1 MRRPY
6 IIYIIGILLLSFT
19 SCSNEE
25 LAPAQKKGTL
35 ELTVSRFP
43 LPAVS
48 TRAVEADLNVD
59 VIDPSGEEATQH
71 FAAGYV
77 PAKIILTADKEYRI
91 VAYTSNQNT
100 WQSANNGLGEPCFLG
115 ETTASVEEDA
125 TVYVNYQVPMINY
138 AVTIT
143 LPEMFD
149 DYFKSYTFTVSD
161 GLDGGRSV
169 RIAEGQKGYFSATR
183 GFQYELWATNTDERT
198 SHHSPIEVEVIEGG
212 KCYNIHYLY
221 GTDINTGGIDIVI
234 TDDIDQE
241 DIDF

>member
-1 MRRPY
+1 MRRLY
-6 IIYIIGILLLSFT
+6 IIYIIGMLLLSFT

-25 LAPAQKKGTL
+25 LAPARKTGTL
-35 ELTVSRFP
+35 ELTVSHGL
-43 LPAVS
+43 LPSVA
-48 TRAVEADLNVD
+48 TRAVDADLNVD
-59 VIDPSGEEATQH
+59 VIDPTGVEATQH

-91 VAYTSNQNT
+91 VAYTGNQNT

-125 TVYVNYQVPMINY
+125 TVYVNLQVPMINY
-138 AVTIT
+138 AVTVT
-143 LPEMFD
+143 LPELFSN
-149 DYFKSYTFTVSD
+149 YFKNYTFTVSD

-169 RIAEGQKGYFSATR
+169 RITEGQKCYFSATR
-183 GFQYELWATNTDERT
+183 GFFYELWATNTDERT
-198 SHHSPIEVEVIEGG
+198 SHHSPIEVEVVEGG
-212 KCYNIHYLY
+212 KFYNIHYLY

>member
-1 MRRPY
+1 MRRQF
-6 IIYIIGILLLSFT
+6 IIYIIGIMLLGFT

-25 LAPAQKKGTL
+25 LAPSKKTGTL
-35 ELTVSRFP
+35 ELVVSRHP
-43 LPAVS
+43 LPSVS
-48 TRAVEADLNVD
+48 TRAVDSDLNVD
-59 VIDPSGEEATQH
+59 VIDPTGEEATQH
-71 FAAGYV
+71 FAAGNV

-100 WQSANNGLGEPCFLG
+100 WQTANNGLGEPCFLG

-138 AVTIT
+138 AVSIT
-143 LPEMFD
+143 LPEMFA

-169 RIAEGQKGYFSATR
+169 RIAEGQKGYFSAAK
-183 GFQYELWATNTDERT
+183 GFFYELWATNTDERT
-198 SHHSPIEVEVIEGG
+198 SHHSPIEVEVVEGG
-212 KCYNIHYLY
+212 KCYNIHYLW

-234 TDDIDQE
+234 TDDVDQE